1 MKKTLLLLCLVCTL
15 TQAYAWKP
23 LFAGHRG
30 SYRGVE
36 NTEEAMMN
44 GINHYGYTGLE
55 IDVKTTSDGEY
66 VCWHDDDL
74 SRVGHNVSI
83 PYSNDGCIEVK
94 MRASSTK
101 PCFSINLYKPG
112 KRLISL
118 LLIPTAHLSSMIGNT
133 LFSLQISK

>member
-1 MKKTLLLLCLVCTL
+1 MRNTILLLCLVCTI

-23 LFAGHRG
+23 QFAGHRG

-66 VCWHDDDL
+66 VCDVTPKSWTD
-74 SRVGHNVSI
+74 
-83 PYSNDGCIEVK
+83 Y
-94 MRASSTK
+94 
-101 PCFSINLYKPG
+101 
-112 KRLISL
+112 
-118 LLIPTAHLSSMIGNT
+118 
-133 LFSLQISK
+133 

>member
-1 MKKTLLLLCLVCTL
+1 MKRIFTLLCIACII

-23 LFAGHRG
+23 QFAGHRG

-36 NTEEAMMN
+36 QTEEAFMN

-74 SRVGHNVSI
+74 SRVGHSASI
-83 PYSNDGCIEVK
+83 PNSNFE
-94 MRASSTK
+94 A
-101 PCFSINLYKPG
+101 L
-112 KRLISL
+112 
-118 LLIPTAHLSSMIGNT
+118 
-133 LFSLQISK
+133 

>member
-1 MKKTLLLLCLVCTL
+1 MRKLVLLLCIACTL

-74 SRVGHNVSI
+74 SRVGHNVTI
-83 PYSNDGCIEVK
+83 LTP
-94 MRASSTK
+94 
-101 PCFSINLYKPG
+101 
-112 KRLISL
+112 SL
-118 LLIPTAHLSSMIGNT
+118 LILRT
-133 LFSLQISK
+133 LH

>member
-1 MKKTLLLLCLVCTL
+1 MRKLLLLLCITCTFI
-15 TQAYAWKP
+15 QAYAWKP

-66 VCWHDDDL
+66 VC
-74 SRVGHNVSI
+74 
-83 PYSNDGCIEVK
+83 
-94 MRASSTK
+94 
-101 PCFSINLYKPG
+101 
-112 KRLISL
+112 
-118 LLIPTAHLSSMIGNT
+118 
-133 LFSLQISK
+133 